1 MQDLIHVLRLMTALD
16 RNSS

>member
-1 MQDLIHVLRLMTALD
+1 MQDLIHVLRLMSALD